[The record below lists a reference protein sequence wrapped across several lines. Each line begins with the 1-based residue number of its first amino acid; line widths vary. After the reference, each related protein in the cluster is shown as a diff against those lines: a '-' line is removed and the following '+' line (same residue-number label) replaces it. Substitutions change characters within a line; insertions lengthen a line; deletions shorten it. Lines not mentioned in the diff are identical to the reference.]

1 MYTIALTQGIKS
13 RLYSILENGIEIVRS
28 LSKKKA
34 LILEDKLNGNTRSL
48 PTCSNDDLQSN
59 SSDDGI
65 RHQTRCNT
73 DSVLDSSIAPK
84 IQSISISSK
93 QLQKNNTKQPKQRPS
108 TSDCSNSEFRELHQQ
123 ISNSELP
130 DSAKRTFTSLVNS
143 QCEQYQLN
151 NEQYQLNNEQYQLN
165 NEQYQLNCQLASISY
180 GLINTVN
187 NMGNA
192 LGQFRRSDAPTS
204 SRSLEPTTIDI

>member
-151 NEQYQLNNEQYQLN
+151 NEQYQLN
-165 NEQYQLNCQLASISY
+165 CQLASISY

-204 SRSLEPTTIDI
+204 SRSLEPTTIDIY